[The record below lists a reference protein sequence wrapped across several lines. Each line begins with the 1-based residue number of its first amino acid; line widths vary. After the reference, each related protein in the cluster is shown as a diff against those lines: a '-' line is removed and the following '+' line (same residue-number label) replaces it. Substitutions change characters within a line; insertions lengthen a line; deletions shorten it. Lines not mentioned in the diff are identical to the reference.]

1 MFEGEKILIFL
12 GFFSFYF
19 LIIFLD
25 DFISKKGVGE
35 RRRTEGGRTRALSRA
50 ERGRGRREG
59 GEPGAQGPGKTKA
72 SLPWAKWGPVCPDHG
87 CRQPRL

>member
-35 RRRTEGGRTRALSRA
+35 RRRTEGGRTQALSRA

-59 GEPGAQGPGKTKA
+59 GEPGAQGPGKNQGLFA
-72 SLPWAKWGPVCPDHG
+72 LGEVGAGLS
-87 CRQPRL
+87 